1 MESCLSNSRTYLSM
15 ELSKLIRN
23 FDVSGHL
30 VTVMPTGCG
39 NVNDTYLAIFR
50 NTFEEYQVILQRIN
64 NKVFPDPVLIMKNLR
79 VVTAHVHAKL
89 ESDSERADRVWQMPK
104 IVRTREGNDF
114 FVDDENG
121 FWRVITKIPSA
132 TAFEEAQGVEH
143 ALECG
148 TVLGYF
154 HWLLSD
160 LPGEKVFDP
169 LPGFHITPGYLAAYD
184 QVIETLPEAKER
196 LSSSMEARRMAAFV
210 EKRREFA
217 NVLQNALVCGELK
230 KRMMHGDPKVNNI
243 MIDDFTGKGTAMI
256 DLDTICPG
264 LAHYDFGDAIRSICN
279 PAGEEESNL
288 SKVVLDLE
296 LCEAFCRGYLEQA
309 EMFMSEADKA
319 YLFDSIRLITFEL
332 GLRFFKDYLAG
343 NIYFK
348 TSYPDQNLH
357 RARVQFKLCES
368 IEVRESML
376 RKLLCG

>member
-1 MESCLSNSRTYLSM
+1 M
-15 ELSKLIRN
+15 ELSKLIQQ
-23 FDVSGHL
+23 FDIPGHL

-50 NTFEEYQVILQRIN
+50 NTFEESQVILQRIN
-64 NKVFPDPVLIMKNLR
+64 RNVFPDPELIMKNLR

-89 ESDSERADRVWQMPK
+89 EIDSIRADRVWQMPK
-104 IVRTREGNDF
+104 IIKTRDGNNF

-132 TAFEEAQGVEH
+132 SAFEEAQGVEH
-143 ALECG
+143 AHECG

-160 LPGEKVFDP
+160 LPPENVQDP
-169 LPGFHITPGYLAAYD
+169 LPGFHVTPGYLAAYD
-184 QVIETLPEAKER
+184 DVLAEDPEAKDR
-196 LSSSMEARRMAAFV
+196 LSASMEARRMAAFV

-217 NVLQNALVCGELK
+217 VILQKALVCGELS

-243 MIDDFTGKGTAMI
+243 MIDDFTGKGSAMI
-256 DLDTICPG
+256 DLDTISPG
-264 LAHYDFGDAIRSICN
+264 LVHYDFGDAIRSICN
-279 PAGEEESNL
+279 PAGEEDTNL

-296 LCEAFCRGYLEQA
+296 LCEAFCKGYLEQA
-309 EMFMSEADKA
+309 EMFMSVADKS
-319 YLFDSIRLITFEL
+319 YLFDSVRLITFEL

-348 TSYPDQNLH
+348 TAYPEQNLH

-376 RKLLCG
+376 RKLFS